1 MIDSRRRTDIE
12 QRIGLF
18 ALDVDYVD
26 CLAHEIHQTLR
37 YPRNILSFS
46 LECGEGDSYGDAER
60 GLTLPFQPGF
70 FYFLPKGNLI
80 RFERSM
86 KTRTLTCHFELTY
99 RPGCDVFTKE
109 IPCMMKYDPAGI
121 RRIRRLL
128 ADRDSAAAAFCLKTE
143 IMQICSEF
151 LPDLSAEQM
160 RGQEKFTGVLEYLR
174 KNVSAGIGVA
184 ELAEFCNM
192 RQDVFSRSFKKN
204 FGVPPHQVICQELG
218 RRVVEYLSLDFSLKE
233 IADALHFSS
242 EFYLSRFFRK
252 QYGIPP
258 SVWRENLIR

>member
-1 MIDSRRRTDIE
+1 ME
-12 QRIGLF
+12 QRIRLF
-18 ALDVDYVD
+18 SLDVDYID
-26 CLAHEIHQTLR
+26 YLAHEIHQTLR

-46 LECGEGDSYGDAER
+46 LECGEGDSYGDVER
-60 GLTLPFQPGF
+60 GLTLPFQSGF

-80 RFERSM
+80 RFERSL

-99 RPGCDVFTKE
+99 RLGYDVFSKDV
-109 IPCMMKYDPAGI
+109 PCVMKYDPAVI
-121 RRIRRLL
+121 SRIRRLL

-143 IMQICSEF
+143 IMQVCSEF
-151 LPDLSAEQM
+151 LPDLSSELMQ
-160 RGQEKFTGVLEYLR
+160 GQEKFTDVLEYLR
-174 KNVSAGIGVA
+174 KNVSARTGVA

-218 RRVVEYLSLDFSLKE
+218 RRVVEYLALDLSMKE
-233 IADALHFSS
+233 IAEALHFSS

-258 SVWRENLIR
+258 SVWRENLIH